1 MPFPLGL
8 YLNIEHNLDWVLFCV
23 AGRLYLEATTERCCL
38 KYVSLKLGKADTL
51 DKDMNTL
58 QW

>member
-1 MPFPLGL
+1 MLFL
-8 YLNIEHNLDWVLFCV
+8 YLNIEDNSDWVLFGV
-23 AGRLYLEATTERCCL
+23 ADRLYLEATTERCCL